1 MHLRHCV
8 MNLVTAGLALVALPA
23 SAQAPAEPAAASVMD
38 STLPAPAPAV
48 APTSITGAF
57 EGMVSYYGAAFA
69 GRKTANGERFV
80 PDLLTMA
87 HKTLRFGTL
96 VRVTNLHNN
105 LSVIVRV
112 NDRGPFVAGR
122 VGDVSAGAARLLG
135 MLHAG
140 VVHARLE
147 VLGKGQTPANP

>member
-1 MHLRHCV
+1 MRLQLLAV
-8 MNLVTAGLALVALPA
+8 NLATIALVLIPLPA
-23 SAQAPAEPAAASVMD
+23 SAQEPVEPTAASTLD
-38 STLPAPAPAV
+38 HTLPAPPPPV
-48 APTSITGAF
+48 APPTITGIF
-57 EGMVSYYGAAFA
+57 EGKVSYYGAAFA
-69 GRKTANGERFV
+69 GRKTSNGERFL

-87 HKTLRFGTL
+87 HKTLQFGTL

-112 NDRGPFVAGR
+112 NDRGPFVGGR

-135 MLHAG
+135 MLRAG

-147 VLGKGQTPANP
+147 VLGRGETQADK